1 MAKITTQR
9 NGWLIPGTDCGM
21 MNSENA
27 IRIKIKDISKFR
39 KKVTS
44 DSNQASF
51 YNVGIDGQFV
61 SNVEIDVQFVYNV
74 EIDGQFVYK
83 YMTKKNMDDDF
94 ERIEFA
100 IVNDIDDG
108 RVF

>member
-61 SNVEIDVQFVYNV
+61 SNVEID
-74 EIDGQFVYK
+74 GQFVYK

>member
-1 MAKITTQR
+1 MAKINTQR

-61 SNVEIDVQFVYNV
+61 SNVEID
-74 EIDGQFVYK
+74 GQFVYK

>member
-1 MAKITTQR
+1 MSKITTQR

-21 MNSENA
+21 INSENA
-27 IRIKIKDISKFR
+27 IRIKIKDISRFR

-44 DSNQASF
+44 DSNRAF
-51 YNVGIDGQFV
+51 F
-61 SNVEIDVQFVYNV
+61 YNV
-74 EIDGQFVYK
+74 EIDGQLVYK
-83 YMTKKNMDDDF
+83 YMTKKSMDDDF

-100 IVNDIDDG
+100 IINDIDEG